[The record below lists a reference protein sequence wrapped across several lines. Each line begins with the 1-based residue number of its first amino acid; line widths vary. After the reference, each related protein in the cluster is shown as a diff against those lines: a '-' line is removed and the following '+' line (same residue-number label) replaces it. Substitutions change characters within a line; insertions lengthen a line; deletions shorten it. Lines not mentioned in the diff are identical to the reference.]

1 MRKAENPCAGI
12 VLCPSSSPR
21 IASIF
26 QLLHIDL
33 ATEPFDAKG
42 YDGFRG
48 SNCCLDGARLD

>member
-12 VLCPSSSPR
+12 ALPLLIPR
-21 IASIF
+21 IAFTI

-42 YDGFRG
+42 YDGFPVRPVVWKG
-48 SNCCLDGARLD
+48 PRLD